1 MTSAI
6 LEIDLPPEHPLRQ
19 IMDTITAHPEVREP
33 LLRVLLTDELQ
44 ALPEKVDALQ
54 DKVDTLQESFEEFR
68 DETRAGFRAVNA
80 RIDETNRAMQE
91 QFRAVNARIDETNR
105 AMQEQFRAVNARI
118 DETNR
123 AMQEQFRAMQEQ
135 FRAVNEHLTE
145 NTRAIRSLQ
154 GHSGR
159 LRGISYEDLCRRVIG
174 VILDGWLDGPVLADL
189 ERINLQLLRARRN
202 GDISRDEYN
211 HGLLPDIIAREYDDE
226 SQTGRLAVVE
236 ATVTFNR
243 GDLEIAAR
251 RAAIIAKATGQRVDA
266 FIATHH
272 EWPPAMDAV
281 AMQLGVAIIRYESPE
296 HADD

>member
-6 LEIDLPPEHPLRQ
+6 LELDLPPEHPLRQ
-19 IMDTITAHPEVREP
+19 IMDTITAHPGVRPP

-68 DETRAGFRAVNA
+68 DETRAGFR
-80 RIDETNRAMQE
+80 T
-91 QFRAVNARIDETNR
+91 VNARIDETNR

-226 SQTGRLAVVE
+226 NQTGRLAVVE

-281 AMQLGVAIIRYESPE
+281 ARQLGVAIIRYESPE

>member
-68 DETRAGFRAVNA
+68 EETRAGFRAVNA

-105 AMQEQFRAVNARI
+105 AMQEQFRAMR
-118 DETNR
+118 
-123 AMQEQFRAMQEQ
+123 EQ
-135 FRAVNEHLTE
+135 FRAVNDHLTE

-281 AMQLGVAIIRYESPE
+281 ATQLGVAIIRYESPE

>member
-6 LEIDLPPEHPLRQ
+6 LELDLPPDHPLRQ
-19 IMDTITAHPEVREP
+19 IMNTITAHPEVRPP
-33 LLRVLLTDELQ
+33 LLRVLLTDDLP

-68 DETRAGFRAVNA
+68 DETRAG
-80 RIDETNRAMQE
+80 
-91 QFRAVNARIDETNR
+91 
-105 AMQEQFRAVNARI
+105 FRAVNARI

-211 HGLLPDIIAREYDDE
+211 HGLLPDIVAREYDDE
-226 SQTGRLAVVE
+226 NQTGRLAVVE

-266 FIATHH
+266 FVATHH

-281 AMQLGVAIIRYESPE
+281 ARQLGVAIIRYESPE